1 MPKKTPVEPL
11 IDLSDDPLKELKVN
25 VRMSVL
31 TLVNHYVE
39 FYKSV
44 KGGSPDKNRV
54 VDQGLQRFFDEDKAF
69 QNYMKSGSARRTATP
84 SASATPSAGG

>member
-25 VRMSVL
+25 VRSSVL
-31 TLVNHYVE
+31 SLIGHYVE

-44 KGGSPDKNRV
+44 KGGTPDKNRV
-54 VDQGLQRFFDEDKAF
+54 VDQGLQRFFNDDKAF
-69 QNYMKSGSARRTATP
+69 QDYLKSGSAKR
-84 SASATPSAGG
+84 ASATPASANQPSGG